1 MLASATASTGALAG
15 SQGSITMI
23 ERTQLQIYTMHYIIE
38 QNNFPGYRMYMPTYQ
53 KYYNTHITC
62 YKDVEYRDIDKRN
75 HGWADVCIKS
85 PIDGSYKYY
94 KFIEVGEPVYK
105 GWLKKWVKI
114 ADNKHFLVIYTNEPC
129 ITDRKYA
136 IYSFENVSEHIN
148 KYFGREDKEKHY
160 IDNFYAKECIKIQFS
175 PITSTRRIKDL
186 KQCFEYAVDNTW
198 EYLTH
203 KSAGYK
209 YIYKGWV
216 YSSLNDLYQNTV
228 YGIKYEKLS
237 SFRSAYQRGKI
248 TEVEKVPASYLEGT
262 EELMGGGQPPHTPLS
277 SNDATVKQSKEH
289 ARFEGPE
296 AESSLWGLWNEQNEN
311 VSHKSEDQMTRQ
323 DNKSISTSMWRDE
336 SVDAN
341 GKEWE
346 HLKIL
351 MEQERKNKVIKPVK
365 VYKCSKEERYKK
377 E

>member
-1 MLASATASTGALAG
+1 MFKSN
-15 SQGSITMI
+15 
-23 ERTQLQIYTMHYIIE
+23 EQLYTMHYIIE
-38 QNNFPGYRMYMPTYQ
+38 QNNRPGYRMYMPTYQ
-53 KYYNTHITC
+53 HYYKTHLTC
-62 YKDVEYRDIDKRN
+62 YKDVEYCDIDKRD
-75 HGWADVCIKS
+75 HGWADVCIKAKE
-85 PIDGSYKYY
+85 DGSYKYY
-94 KFIEVGEPVYK
+94 KFIGVGEPVYK
-105 GWLKKWVKI
+105 GWLKKWSKI

-129 ITDRKYA
+129 ILDRKYA
-136 IYSFENVSEHIN
+136 IYSFENVAENIG

-175 PITSTRRIKDL
+175 PITSTKMVRSL
-186 KQCFEYAVDNTW
+186 QNCFECAVDNTW

-262 EELMGGGQPPHTPLS
+262 EELLNKDAKEVS
-277 SNDATVKQSKEH
+277 SCGSPSSRANAQLIAYSKEQ
-289 ARFEGPE
+289 ARFGCPK

-311 VSHKSEDQMTRQ
+311 VSHKSEDQMTSQ
-323 DNKSISTSMWRDE
+323 DNMPISTSMWRYE
-336 SVDAN
+336 RVDAN
-341 GKEWE
+341 GTEWE

-351 MEQERKNKVIKPVK
+351 MEQERQNKEIKPVE
-365 VYKCSKEERYKK
+365 VYKCSKTERYT

>member
-1 MLASATASTGALAG
+1 MYK
-15 SQGSITMI
+15 
-23 ERTQLQIYTMHYIIE
+23 TQEQLYTMHYILE
-38 QNNFPGYRMYMPTYQ
+38 QNNLPGYRMYMPTYQ
-53 KYYNTHITC
+53 HYYKTHLTC
-62 YKDVEYRDIDKRN
+62 YKDVEYRDIDKRD
-75 HGWADVCIKS
+75 HGWVDVCIKN

-105 GWLKKWVKI
+105 GWIKKWAKI
-114 ADNKHFLVIYTNEPC
+114 SDNRHFLVIYTNEPC
-129 ITDRKYA
+129 ILDRKYA
-136 IYSFENVSEHIN
+136 IYSFENVSENIN

-186 KQCFEYAVDNTW
+186 KQCFEHSVDNTW

-209 YIYKGWV
+209 YIYKGWI
-216 YSSLNDLYQNTV
+216 YSSLSDLYQNTV
-228 YGIKYEKLS
+228 YGIKYNKYK
-237 SFRSAYQRGKI
+237 SFESAYYKGKI
-248 TEVEKVPASYLEGT
+248 TEIEKVPASYLEDKD
-262 EELMGGGQPPHTPLS
+262 ELMGGGQPPHTPLS
-277 SNDATVKQSKEH
+277 SKDATVKQSEEH
-289 ARFEGPE
+289 ARFECPE

-311 VSHKSEDQMTRQ
+311 VGNKSEDQMTSQ

-336 SVDAN
+336 RVPAFSTN
-341 GKEWE
+341 GTEWE

-351 MEQERKNKVIKPVK
+351 MEQERQNKTIKPVE
-365 VYKCSKEERYKK
+365 VYKCSITERYKQ